1 MTDILPPLI
10 QRLRKFVDIK
20 EKRRIK
26 TGRTPRARLGKPIHE
41 PRMIMRRYQKRLEMF
56 AVQLEDLIEERLL
69 LQLPFLLDEERKR
82 RQTFGMDAKNVVLK
96 GFRQINFDS
105 QRKREAQRRRRRLE
119 KKRKEKLS
127 IQKLANDP
135 RLAEEKNLFNRGLKK
150 ELTPYF
156 RSKRALQDTFL
167 DLLETGRAAGIS
179 QPEQRKKQ
187 REENLERQR
196 FARSFME
203 TGKEIIKG
211 GSQEAQEAIEKK
223 RKEIETLDPLIR
235 RSRPGIKVQP
245 SELKQN
251 LQDLESSFNE
261 TISDLID
268 DIADAG
274 GDITQWTENKFDEML
289 GGQKGLDIFSK
300 RALESEF
307 LEENIEAWAEQNIR
321 LIKGMSDQTM
331 TRVQGIIEGGVRS
344 GDSLE
349 KIAEDIYK
357 VTLKNR
363 SDAKRIARDQT
374 SKLNSSLTK
383 MRSRN
388 LGLELYEWSSSAD
401 ENVRTSHEVL
411 DGMLCR
417 YDDPTIYSDDDGKT
431 WKSRSSIGGFIG
443 DPGED
448 IQCRC
453 VGLAVL
459 DEIKNFE
466 ILSDSEKKELAA
478 IEKER
483 KEGEEEI
490 LKRFRGL
497 KKEKK
502 LRYPPE
508 LISTHQKEE
517 LFKDQR
523 ASRALLEEG
532 INDPI
537 TRRYYEQLRKKKE
550 DMLFYE
556 KVGISNKKL
565 NKKLKKEE
573 K

>member
-20 EKRRIK
+20 EQRRIK

-56 AVQLEDLIEERLL
+56 AVQLEDLIEDRIL

-82 RQTFGMDAKNVVLK
+82 RQTFGMDAKNAVLK

-119 KKRKEKLS
+119 RKRKEKLS

-135 RLAEEKNLFNRGLKK
+135 RLAEDKNVFNRSLKK
-150 ELTPYF
+150 ELTPHF

-167 DLLETGRAAGIS
+167 DFLETGRAAGIY

-203 TGKEIIKG
+203 TGQEIIKG
-211 GSQEAQEAIEKK
+211 GSQEAIEKK
-223 RKEIETLDPLIR
+223 RKEIEMLEPLMR
-235 RSRPGIKVQP
+235 RSRPGIKLQP

-307 LEENIEAWAEQNIR
+307 LEENIEAWAEQNVR
-321 LIKGMSDQTM
+321 LIKGMSDRTM

-363 SDAKRIARDQT
+363 SDAKLIARDQT

-417 YDDPTIYSDDDGKT
+417 YDDPTVYSDDDGKT

-483 KEGEEEI
+483 KEAEEEI
-490 LKRFRGL
+490 LKKFRVL

-502 LRYPPE
+502 FMYPPE
-508 LISTHQKEE
+508 FISIHQKEE
-517 LFKDQR
+517 LFKEQR
-523 ASRALLEEG
+523 ASRTLLEEG

-550 DMLFYE
+550 ATLFNE
-556 KVGISNKKL
+556 KVGISNE
-565 NKKLKKEE
+565 N
-573 K
+573 

>member
-20 EKRRIK
+20 EKSRIK

-56 AVQLEDLIEERLL
+56 AVQLEDLIENRIL

-82 RQTFGMDAKNVVLK
+82 RQTFGMDAKNAVLK

-119 KKRKEKLS
+119 RKRKEKLS

-135 RLAEEKNLFNRGLKK
+135 RLAEEKHLFNRSLKK
-150 ELTPYF
+150 DLKPYF

-167 DLLETGRAAGIS
+167 DVLETGRSAGIY
-179 QPEQRKKQ
+179 QPEKRKKQ

-203 TGKEIIKG
+203 TGQEIIKG
-211 GSQEAQEAIEKK
+211 GSQEAIEKK
-223 RKEIETLDPLIR
+223 RKEIENLDPLTR

-274 GDITQWTENKFDEML
+274 GDITEWTENKFEEML

-300 RALESEF
+300 RALGSEF
-307 LEENIEAWAEQNIR
+307 LEENIEAWAEQNLR
-321 LIKGMSDQTM
+321 LIKGMSDRTM
-331 TRVQGIIEGGVRS
+331 TRVQGIIEGGVRA

-349 KIAEDIYK
+349 KMAEDIYK

-363 SDAKRIARDQT
+363 SEAKLIARDQT
-374 SKLNSSLTK
+374 SKLNTSLTK

-401 ENVRTSHEVL
+401 ENVRTSHELL
-411 DGMLCR
+411 DGLLCR
-417 YDDPTIYSDDDGKT
+417 YDDPTIYSADDGKT
-431 WKSRSSIGGFIG
+431 WKSRSSIGAFIG

-448 IQCRC
+448 VQCRC

-483 KEGEEEI
+483 KEAEEEI
-490 LKRFRGL
+490 LKKFRVL

-502 LRYPPE
+502 SKTPPE
-508 LISTHQKEE
+508 LISIHKKEE
-517 LFKDQR
+517 LFKNQL
-523 ASRALLEEG
+523 ASRTLLEEG

-537 TRRYYEQLRKKKE
+537 TRRYYEQLRKKKG
-550 DMLFYE
+550 DMLFNE
-556 KVGISNKKL
+556 KVGIKL
-565 NKKLKKEE
+565 KLKKRKDE
-573 K
+573 KFTI